1 MPKYTVQLSCGVFD
15 ERNMSALGDVPV
27 SKRPPIRI
35 EVEATTPQFAVQRV
49 GVALSAMLGPEE
61 RLAEKPKPCDWC
73 GGRRKVPGWPW
84 CSEGCA
90 HHANKNKPPGSLDDP
105 PPAKQQTPSALS
117 ARVQELEGLL
127 NDLSQQR
134 DKANLRKYELA
145 NELDRLRADVE
156 HARRSAAD
164 AETQLRGMTA
174 HRDTLQAGCT
184 KLEEKLAH
192 VLMDNKVLEEE
203 LAESRRV
210 SAQVLDSS
218 NARAKELSDEV
229 DNLKSRVENYSIQF
243 TALHAE
249 LEATKKGKPIWSD
262 GAVEAPTLLTRAT
275 PEYQAMLQNLTNT
288 QARCTEL
295 LLAVRELK
303 KGLLLHALQN
313 NYLIRVANAALK
325 LGDVS

>member
-192 VLMDNKVLEEE
+192 VLMDNK
-203 LAESRRV
+203 
-210 SAQVLDSS
+210 
-218 NARAKELSDEV
+218 ELSDEV

-262 GAVEAPTLLTRAT
+262 GAVEALTLLTRAT
-275 PEYQAMLQNLTNT
+275 PEYQAVLQNLTNT
-288 QARCTEL
+288 QTRCTEL
-295 LLAVRELK
+295 LEETRRLK
-303 KGLLLHALQN
+303 KGLFNIYDPLKMELDWSGEKWVVT
-313 NYLIRVANAALK
+313 RVAITNDDPHCIADEAVYSLVLK
-325 LGDVS
+325 RRP